1 MESLSTVVSPTQ
13 PLEIYEQV
21 FAEIV
26 LGRPSA
32 NCKHLGICKI
42 DRLYTN
48 DFYSTML
55 HGICK
60 SSSKI
65 YALATLIK
73 GRYFE
78 LAFQRAFMEAENFE
92 LHFKGGLFVME
103 EDYYLDNRFMSEPI
117 HLRKGTYK
125 VRVSD
130 RLLTVRFNDF

>member
-1 MESLSTVVSPTQ
+1 MGTLSTVVTPTK

-21 FAEIV
+21 FAEVV

-48 DFYSTML
+48 DFYTTML
-55 HGICK
+55 HGICQ

-78 LAFQRAFMEAENFE
+78 LAFQRAFMATEDEA
-92 LHFKGGLFVME
+92 HFKGGLFVME
-103 EDYYLDNRFMSEPI
+103 EDYHLDTSFMSIPI
-117 HLRKGTYK
+117 HLKKGAYK

-130 RLLTVRFNDF
+130 RLLTIRYDYF

>member
-1 MESLSTVVSPTQ
+1 METLSTVVAPTQ
-13 PLEIYEQV
+13 PLDIYEQV
-21 FAEIV
+21 FAEVV

-42 DRLYTN
+42 ERIYTN

-60 SSSKI
+60 SASKI

-78 LAFQRAFMEAENFE
+78 LAFQRAFMEPENE
-92 LHFKGGLFVME
+92 VHFKGGLFVME
-103 EDYYLDNRFMSEPI
+103 EDYYLDNSFMSEPI
-117 HLRKGTYK
+117 HLKKGAYK

-130 RLLTVRFNDF
+130 RLLTIRFDGF